1 MVLCDFKWYEKKFFL
16 ILWCISKICLHYP
29 IAFFFLLVSKFF
41 LVSDFWH
48 FDYNVSGCGLLLAF
62 HLGISGG
69 LPQSACPFTFPGLGS
84 FQTFMLLNKLFASF
98 FFYWDFY
105 STYINLLHDIP
116 KSLKFT
122 SNIFILMFLLWLDS
136 FQWPVFN
143 SADLLF
149 CYSKGILNLSSEVF
163 SSIIFFLY
171 FMISIWSFFKI
182 LYFFFEI
189 LPLSMHRS
197 ADTDDYLY

>member
-1 MVLCDFKWYEKKFFL
+1 MKKFFFYFVVHIKDMFTL
-16 ILWCISKICLHYP
+16 SCS
-29 IAFFFLLVSKFF
+29 FFFLLLSKFF
-41 LVSDFWH
+41 LASDFWH
-48 FDYNVSGCGLLLAF
+48 IDYSVSGCGLLLAF

-69 LPQSACPFTFPGLGS
+69 LPQSACPFTFPDLGS
-84 FQTFMLLNKLFASF
+84 FQTFILLNKLFASF

-122 SNIFILMFLLWLDS
+122 SNIFILMFLLWLDN